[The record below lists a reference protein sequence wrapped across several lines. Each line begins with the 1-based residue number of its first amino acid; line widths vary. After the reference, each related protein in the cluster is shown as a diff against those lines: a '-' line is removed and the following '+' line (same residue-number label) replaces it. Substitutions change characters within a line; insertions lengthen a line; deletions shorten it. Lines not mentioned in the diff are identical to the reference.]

1 MLSLCKS
8 VDRAD
13 GAMTTVPAGA
23 IAIVVIGMVT
33 AAGIAAVIGMT
44 DGGTTVAIIIAAMAA

>member
-1 MLSLCKS
+1 MCKS

-33 AAGIAAVIGMT
+33 AAGIAAVIGMI